1 MRIIRKRRLR
11 IGSFVLEASIATPIV
26 VVLLAAMLS
35 SMTAINSE
43 LYVQRATENVV
54 QEINLAIP
62 IASQG
67 FSCIDDIAKSFG
79 VGDLLDVDTKDIDTF
94 LGAFGAVSGATDVD
108 FEDIVGTVAFGRLVR
123 DRIVNEYRK
132 ICKNNWVATDLLKTM
147 SVYLDYDKEKKC
159 IFVDVYY
166 ELSAGKISLFR
177 KYCTTVSMYADPIQ
191 RPEQDPGNG
200 EQTDSIW
207 DQDNFGRGIA
217 LRKKYGGNLPHNYP
231 VISAFKDHEA
241 TSIKSID
248 TTSPYYQNLTKLTGV
263 VKGYIDDLADFQGA
277 NWGDTSISGD
287 DIHSRKLII
296 VIPENGSEECT
307 AAIKQLR
314 AYAESRGVKIQIES
328 YGESH
333 KYTQEPEQ

>member
-43 LYVQRATENVV
+43 LYVHRATENVV

-67 FSCIDDIAKSFG
+67 FSCIDDIAKFFG

-159 IFVDVYY
+159 SRAKRVLI
-166 ELSAGKISLFR
+166 GKL
-177 KYCTTVSMYADPIQ
+177 DPDSGQII
-191 RPEQDPGNG
+191 P
-200 EQTDSIW
+200 TD
-207 DQDNFGRGIA
+207 GR
-217 LRKKYGGNLPHNYP
+217 N
-231 VISAFKDHEA
+231 
-241 TSIKSID
+241 
-248 TTSPYYQNLTKLTGV
+248 
-263 VKGYIDDLADFQGA
+263 KGAR
-277 NWGDTSISGD
+277 S
-287 DIHSRKLII
+287 K
-296 VIPENGSEECT
+296 P
-307 AAIKQLR
+307 KQLSPEIDMQKR
-314 AYAESRGVKIQIES
+314 IQELEDENRQLILQINALKKELARINS
-328 YGESH
+328 KSS
-333 KYTQEPEQ
+333 QR